1 MRDKEKVVLKE
12 IVNYANK
19 FKFPE
24 HSHILTDNFFNESK
38 FPREITRA
46 ILGVLA
52 EKGYIKYITS
62 PRSAGTVQMT
72 KSGWK
77 RIKRSISR
85 KERKIIRK
93 LDQYSVNIIDIPAT
107 TEFLTP
113 EECRIIHSLCAQ
125 GVLQGNRREGYTLNW
140 KYVNIVIPIRR
151 RIKFFLEDI
160 FCGYGLCVFIA
171 FAVCTII
178 YLVKSHILE
187 M

>member
-62 PRSAGTVQMT
+62 PPLRWHSPDDEIRMEKDKALYIPERAENHKEAGSVFS
-72 KSGWK
+72 KHHRHPSNY
-77 RIKRSISR
+77 RILNSR
-85 KERKIIRK
+85 R
-93 LDQYSVNIIDIPAT
+93 
-107 TEFLTP
+107 
-113 EECRIIHSLCAQ
+113 
-125 GVLQGNRREGYTLNW
+125 
-140 KYVNIVIPIRR
+140 
-151 RIKFFLEDI
+151 
-160 FCGYGLCVFIA
+160 
-171 FAVCTII
+171 
-178 YLVKSHILE
+178 